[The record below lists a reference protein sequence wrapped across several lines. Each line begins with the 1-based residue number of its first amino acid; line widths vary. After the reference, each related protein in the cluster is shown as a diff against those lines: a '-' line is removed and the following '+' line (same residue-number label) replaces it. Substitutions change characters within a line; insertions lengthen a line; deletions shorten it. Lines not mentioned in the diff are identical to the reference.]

1 MFALLNATIVSGWK
15 ADSEL
20 HYVMGQRGSAFKQIT
35 VAMITTVIII
45 SYVLFKSE
53 ALHQLSYH
61 CRQSSLHLYFI
72 QQVWERSTRQHVKE
86 TGNLQVTRKND
97 AY

>member
-1 MFALLNATIVSGWK
+1 
-15 ADSEL
+15 
-20 HYVMGQRGSAFKQIT
+20 MGQRGSAFKQIT

-61 CRQSSLHLYFI
+61 CCQSSRHLYFI

-86 TGNLQVTRKND
+86 TGNLQVTRKKLCLLKEKKNQI
-97 AY
+97 